1 MAPARQFWLD
11 EVPLNRGH
19 RDAAGTPSIRGGGQ
33 VLQRPSAWLSGTRY
47 QHVLAARVPSR
58 VTVDLNRPCR
68 SFDAVAGLDDFGV
81 TYGEVVF
88 SVQDEDGRVLWSSPA
103 LSAGDRPVAVHV
115 PLDGLS
121 SIRLVVTPVRG
132 SLPVIDLGD
141 WAQARITC

>member
-1 MAPARQFWLD
+1 M
-11 EVPLNRGH
+11 
-19 RDAAGTPSIRGGGQ
+19 
-33 VLQRPSAWLSGTRY
+33 LQRSSAWLHGTRY

-58 VTVDLNRPCR
+58 VTVDLNQACR

-88 SVQDEDGRVLWSSPA
+88 SVQGTDGEVLWSSPE
-103 LSAGDRPVAVHV
+103 LSAGDRPVPVHV
-115 PLDGLS
+115 PLDGQS

-132 SLPVIDLGD
+132 SVPVIDLAD